1 MRPAHLSRTSGRLPG
16 DSLPG
21 RIGLSKS
28 SRLPLAIFQEG
39 SMKTSFTFCLSCF
52 CHCRPLL
59 WTKAHARDLGGTVPG
74 ITAGVEGQ
82 LDTTSENSL
91 TFEQAG
97 NKLSIPYASIQSYE
111 YSTEV
116 TRHLGV
122 LPVIAVG
129 LMKMRRRSHFF
140 RFSYRDGHSAVQQ
153 IAV

>member
-1 MRPAHLSRTSGRLPG
+1 MFVLLLS
-16 DSLPG
+16 
-21 RIGLSKS
+21 LSAS
-28 SRLPLAIFQEG
+28 ALDEG
-39 SMKTSFTFCLSCF
+39 
-52 CHCRPLL
+52 
-59 WTKAHARDLGGTVPG
+59 HARYLGGTVPG

-97 NKLSIPYASIQSYE
+97 NKLSIPYASIESYE

-153 IAV
+153 IAVFEVSKHMPRTLQAILQARAPAANKPYYKSSLNPN